1 MSTAT
6 AVDPELLAI
15 LRCPESLQP
24 VRLAEDFLLRRLVEQ
39 SRQGSLQNVK
49 GEKVAPDFEALLVR
63 EDGKRGYLVRAG
75 IPVMLIDEAVTLEI
89 QVGPF

>member
-24 VRLAEDFLLRRLVEQ
+24 VRLADDSMVRRLQ
-39 SRQGSLQNVK
+39 DQARQGSLQNLH
-49 GEKVAPDFEALLVR
+49 GEKVAADFEALLLR
-63 EDGKRGYLVRAG
+63 EDGKRAYLVRDG
-75 IPVMLIDEAVTLEI
+75 IPVMLIDEALAL
-89 QVGPF
+89 

>member
-24 VRLAEDFLLRRLVEQ
+24 VRLADDSLVQRLLQ
-39 SRQGSLQNVK
+39 QARQGTLKNLQ
-49 GEKVAPDFEALLVR
+49 GSKVEADFEAILVR
-63 EDGKRGYLVRAG
+63 EDGKRAYLVRDG
-75 IPVMLIDEAVTLEI
+75 IPVMLIDEAVAL
-89 QVGPF
+89 

>member
-24 VRLAEDFLLRRLVEQ
+24 VRLAEDSVLRRLQ
-39 SRQGSLQNVK
+39 DQARAGSLKNRQDVK
-49 GEKVAPDFEALLVR
+49 VVPDFEALLVR
-63 EDGKRGYLVRAG
+63 EDGKYAYLVRDG
-75 IPVMLIDEAVTLEI
+75 IPVMLIDEAVAL
-89 QVGPF
+89 

>member
-24 VRLAEDFLLRRLVEQ
+24 LRLADDSMVQQLLQ
-39 SRQGSLQNVK
+39 QARQGTLKNLQ
-49 GEKVAPDFEALLVR
+49 GAKVEADFEGLLVR
-63 EDGKRGYLVRAG
+63 EDGNRAYLVRDG
-75 IPVMLIDEAVTLEI
+75 IPVMLIDEAVAL
-89 QVGPF
+89 

>member
-24 VRLAEDFLLRRLVEQ
+24 LRLAENSDVQRLLSQASQGGLRTLSGSKVE
-39 SRQGSLQNVK
+39 
-49 GEKVAPDFEALLVR
+49 ADFEALLIR
-63 EDGKRGYLVRAG
+63 EDGTRAYLVRDG
-75 IPVMLIDEAVTLEI
+75 IPVMLIDEAVAL
-89 QVGPF
+89 

>member
-24 VRLAEDFLLRRLVEQ
+24 LRLAEDSEIQRLLSQ
-39 SRQGSLQNVK
+39 ARQGTLRNLA
-49 GEKVAPDFEALLVR
+49 GAKVEADFEALLIR
-63 EDGKRGYLVRAG
+63 EDGKRAYLVRDG
-75 IPVMLIDEAVTLEI
+75 IPLMLIDEAVAL
-89 QVGPF
+89 

>member
-24 VRLAEDFLLRRLVEQ
+24 LRLAEDSELQRLLSQ
-39 SRQGSLQNVK
+39 ARQGTLRNLA
-49 GEKVAPDFEALLVR
+49 GAKVAPDFEALLVR
-63 EDGKRGYLVRAG
+63 EDGKRAYLVRDG
-75 IPVMLIDEAVTLEI
+75 IPVMLIDEAVAL
-89 QVGPF
+89 

>member
-24 VRLAEDFLLRRLVEQ
+24 VRLADDSLVQRLLQEARRGALK
-39 SRQGSLQNVK
+39 SLS
-49 GEKVAPDFEALLVR
+49 GAKVPANFEAVLIR
-63 EDGKRGYLVRAG
+63 EDGKRAYLVRDG
-75 IPVMLIDEAVTLEI
+75 IPVMLIDEAAAL
-89 QVGPF
+89 

>member
-24 VRLAEDFLLRRLVEQ
+24 VRLAEDSVVRGLQEQ
-39 SRQGSLQNVK
+39 ARQGTLLNLQ
-49 GEKVAPDFEALLVR
+49 GGKVAPYFEALLIR
-63 EDGKRGYLVRAG
+63 ENGKRAYLVRDG
-75 IPVMLIDEAVTLEI
+75 IPVMLIDEAVSL
-89 QVGPF
+89 

>member
-24 VRLAEDFLLRRLVEQ
+24 VRLVDDSLVQRLLQ
-39 SRQGSLQNVK
+39 QARQGTLKNLQ
-49 GEKVAPDFEALLVR
+49 GSKVEADFEAILVR
-63 EDGKRGYLVRAG
+63 EDGKRAYLVRDG
-75 IPVMLIDEAVTLEI
+75 IPVMLIDEAVAL
-89 QVGPF
+89 

>member
-24 VRLAEDFLLRRLVEQ
+24 VRLADDSMVRRLQ
-39 SRQGSLQNVK
+39 DQARQGSLQNLQ
-49 GEKVAPDFEALLVR
+49 GEKVAADFEALLLR
-63 EDGKRGYLVRAG
+63 EDGKRAYLVRDG
-75 IPVMLIDEAVTLEI
+75 IPVMLIDEAVAL
-89 QVGPF
+89 

>member
-24 VRLAEDFLLRRLVEQ
+24 VRLADDSVIRRLQ
-39 SRQGSLQNVK
+39 DQARQGSLQNLR
-49 GEKVAPDFEALLVR
+49 GEEVAADFEALIVR
-63 EDGKRGYLVRAG
+63 EDGKRAYLVRDG
-75 IPVMLIDEAVTLEI
+75 IPVMLIDEAVAL
-89 QVGPF
+89 

>member
-24 VRLAEDFLLRRLVEQ
+24 VRLADDSMVRRLQ
-39 SRQGSLQNVK
+39 DQARQGSLQNLR
-49 GEKVAPDFEALLVR
+49 GQKVAADFEALLLR
-63 EDGKRGYLVRAG
+63 EDGKRAYLVRNG
-75 IPVMLIDEAVTLEI
+75 IPVMLIDEAVSL
-89 QVGPF
+89 

>member
-24 VRLAEDFLLRRLVEQ
+24 LRLADDSTAQRLLQ
-39 SRQGSLQNVK
+39 QARQGALQNLQ
-49 GEKVAPDFEALLVR
+49 GSKVEADFEAVLVR
-63 EDGKRGYLVRAG
+63 EDGKRAYLVRDG
-75 IPVMLIDEAVTLEI
+75 IPVMLIDEAVA
-89 QVGPF
+89 F